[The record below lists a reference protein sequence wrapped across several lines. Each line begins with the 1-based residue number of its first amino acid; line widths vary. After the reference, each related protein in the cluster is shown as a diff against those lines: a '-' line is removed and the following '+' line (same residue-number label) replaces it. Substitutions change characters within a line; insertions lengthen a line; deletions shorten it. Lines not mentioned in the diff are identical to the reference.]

1 MERPPRLVATYATRK
16 TFSPLAASILPKI
29 GYELIPVESYAEQA
43 DRPPDIQVVDERR
56 LSELYETTA
65 ACSIPTI
72 VVSGWRGAPTVDGRI
87 IVAAVR
93 RPAGPHE
100 LYRVLQETLEETP
113 RAVPRVPTRIQAR
126 CRRETMEWSA
136 TVISLSE
143 NGCLLK
149 TSVVPP
155 LNAVLDLSFELPD
168 GGRVETQ
175 AAASYQLLPQLGLVF
190 HATRPDFRRAIA
202 SFVTHALATL

>member
-1 MERPPRLVATYATRK
+1 MERPPRLVATYATRRSI
-16 TFSPLAASILPKI
+16 SPLAASILPKI
-29 GYELIPVESYAEQA
+29 GYELVPVETYAEQA
-43 DRPPDIQVVDERR
+43 DRPPDIQIVDEQR

-65 ACSIPTI
+65 ACSIRTV

-93 RPAGPHE
+93 RPAGLHE
-100 LYRVLQETLEETP
+100 LYRVLQETLEDHP
-113 RAVPRVPTRIQAR
+113 RGVPRVETKLRAR
-126 CRRETMEWSA
+126 CRRDAMEWDA

-155 LNAVLDLSFELPD
+155 LNAMLQVSFDLPET
-168 GGRVETQ
+168 GRVETE
-175 AAASYQLLPQLGLVF
+175 ATASYQLLPRLGLVF
-190 HATRPDFRRAIA
+190 HATRPDYRRAIA
-202 SFVTHALATL
+202 SYVTHALAST